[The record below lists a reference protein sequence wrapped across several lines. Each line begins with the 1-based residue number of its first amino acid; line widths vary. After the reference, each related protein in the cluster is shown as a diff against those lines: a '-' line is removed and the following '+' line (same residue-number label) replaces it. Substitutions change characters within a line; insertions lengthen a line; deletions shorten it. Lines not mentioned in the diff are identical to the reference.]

1 MLFFKSHAA
10 SPAHLLCGKGRRA
23 QFPKRWVLGH
33 PKPTKPKRLN
43 ANLLQTK
50 KKKLNFQINE
60 SLSPLQIMFKKLL
73 NSFNIESFVLILV
86 LFCPNKFVEMNM
98 KIIMFTDFITC
109 VLTFCGLADVAES

>member
-43 ANLLQTK
+43 AKLLQTK
-50 KKKLNFQINE
+50 KKKLNFQIIAKPAAFFCTLLALDFY
-60 SLSPLQIMFKKLL
+60 SFLSR
-73 NSFNIESFVLILV
+73 
-86 LFCPNKFVEMNM
+86 
-98 KIIMFTDFITC
+98 
-109 VLTFCGLADVAES
+109 